1 MAGRTN
7 IILVLWRLESIMVAK
22 ARVWMAEMGSKVG
35 NPIHSGSQRAI
46 RVKTKSVKTNT
57 EKLSQSYHT
66 KPRARN
72 CWDME
77 WEKTKLGGKPRGS

>member
-35 NPIHSGSQRAI
+35 DPIHSGSQRAI

-66 KPRARN
+66 KPRARS

-77 WEKTKLGGKPRGS
+77 WEKTKLGEKPRGS

>member
-1 MAGRTN
+1 MVGRTN
-7 IILVLWRLESIMVAK
+7 TILVLRRLESIMVAK
-22 ARVWMAEMGSKVG
+22 ARVWMAEMGSKVEDL
-35 NPIHSGSQRAI
+35 IHSGSQRAI

-57 EKLSQSYHT
+57 EKLSQSYQT

-77 WEKTKLGGKPRGS
+77 WEKTKLGEKPRGS